1 LAKGVRRPTSRKRG
15 HLEVFSYIRFQ
26 AARGKGM
33 DIMTEAETIDNF
45 SKIRENLKRAS
56 LAYYFMEVVGRTTH
70 ENETHRE
77 VFEYVLES
85 MERLKEE
92 KQLKKF
98 RLGFV
103 RRLVSL
109 LGFWPEGKLLLD
121 PDGFLEGVIERKLVT
136 SRVGKRVLAWYN
148 QEYGH
153 HGKDNLACQKA
164 GFYLSRQR
172 NLRRFCG
179 FLGLRTSRD

>member
-1 LAKGVRRPTSRKRG
+1 MRTRNYSSEGIVLARKNFGEADRILVLYSKHHGRISLLAKGVRRPTSRKRG

-56 LAYYFMEVVGRTTH
+56 LAYYFMEVIGRTTH

-92 KQLKKF
+92 KKLKKL
-98 RLGFV
+98 RLDFV

-109 LGFWPEGKLLLD
+109 LGFWPDGKPLLD

-136 SRVGKRVLAWYN
+136 SRVGKRVLA
-148 QEYGH
+148 
-153 HGKDNLACQKA
+153 
-164 GFYLSRQR
+164 
-172 NLRRFCG
+172 
-179 FLGLRTSRD
+179 

>member
-1 LAKGVRRPTSRKRG
+1 MRTRNYSSEGIVLARKNFGEADRILVLYSKHHGRISLLAKGVRRPTSRKRG

-136 SRVGKRVLAWYN
+136 SRVGKRVLA
-148 QEYGH
+148 
-153 HGKDNLACQKA
+153 
-164 GFYLSRQR
+164 
-172 NLRRFCG
+172 
-179 FLGLRTSRD
+179 

>member
-1 LAKGVRRPTSRKRG
+1 
-15 HLEVFSYIRFQ
+15 
-26 AARGKGM
+26 M

-56 LAYYFMEVVGRTTH
+56 LAYYFMEVIGRTTH

-92 KQLKKF
+92 KKLKKL
-98 RLGFV
+98 RLDFV

-109 LGFWPEGKLLLD
+109 LGFWPDGKPLLD

-136 SRVGKRVLAWYN
+136 SRVGKRVLA
-148 QEYGH
+148 
-153 HGKDNLACQKA
+153 
-164 GFYLSRQR
+164 
-172 NLRRFCG
+172 
-179 FLGLRTSRD
+179 

>member
-1 LAKGVRRPTSRKRG
+1 MRTRNYSSEGIVLARKNFGEADRILVLYSKHHGRISLLAKGVRRPTSRKRG
-15 HLEVFSYIRFQ
+15 HLEVFSYIKFQ
-26 AARGKGM
+26 ASLGKGM
-33 DIMTEAETIDNF
+33 DIMTEADTIDNF

-109 LGFWPEGKLLLD
+109 LGFWPDGKPLLD

-136 SRVGKRVLAWYN
+136 SRVGKRVLA
-148 QEYGH
+148 
-153 HGKDNLACQKA
+153 
-164 GFYLSRQR
+164 
-172 NLRRFCG
+172 
-179 FLGLRTSRD
+179 